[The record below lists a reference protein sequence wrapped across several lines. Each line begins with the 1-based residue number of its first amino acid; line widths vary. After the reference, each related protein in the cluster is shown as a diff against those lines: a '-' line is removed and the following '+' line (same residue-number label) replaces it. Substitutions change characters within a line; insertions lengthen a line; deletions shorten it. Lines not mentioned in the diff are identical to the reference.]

1 MAVNWFIESV
11 KKEEGMTCE
20 KNVVVDNKKT
30 ECFKPATW
38 YVEGNFYCADCK
50 EEIVKFLK
58 EL

>member
-1 MAVNWFIESV
+1 MAVNWFIRPV

-20 KNVVVDNKKT
+20 KNVFVNDKKT

-38 YVEGNFYCADCK
+38 YVEGNFYCDDCK
-50 EEIVKFLK
+50 KEIVTILE